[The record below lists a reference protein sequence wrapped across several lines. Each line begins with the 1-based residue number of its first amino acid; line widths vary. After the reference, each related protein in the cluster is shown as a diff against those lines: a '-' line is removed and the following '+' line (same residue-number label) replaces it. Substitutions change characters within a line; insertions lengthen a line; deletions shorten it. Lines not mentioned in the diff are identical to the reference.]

1 MLDLKVSEKQGGGE
15 PEPWYA
21 GIRVQTVTA
30 PERIVQS
37 EFDALQ
43 VAGAPKNGKMD
54 FRYQTQLV
62 APTAAQAIAQF
73 KFALAHGELA
83 GRHLCLRQ
91 AINGFIGE
99 AAFTLLP
106 ELPPEVALDGRPLVF
121 CNIGEQGRER
131 TPGTHVVTL
140 RSKLSGDLVAYEN
153 LASVEAWDA
162 LENRVVL
169 PGLDFHAD
177 QIIMP
182 PPAKAT
188 PPVSTVPTPVPS
200 CATGAEAE
208 VKSAQEREEEI
219 LMGEGEKGV
228 TVVDEDFVIYG
239 TKGAGA
245 HGTPGVTGSGAQVEN
260 GDRMPGLG
268 SAATSEEE
276 PMDAEPT
283 SQKQK
288 IKPFAVVKPDQPRQL
303 NVKPRG
309 KTTIIL
315 DGNNPDTSDEEDC

>member
-153 LASVEAWDA
+153 LASVEAWTRWKIAWCCLGWTFMLIRSSCRRRQRRHRQFRRCLLQCLHA
-162 LENRVVL
+162 LPVL
-169 PGLDFHAD
+169 RL
-177 QIIMP
+177 
-182 PPAKAT
+182 
-188 PPVSTVPTPVPS
+188 
-200 CATGAEAE
+200 
-208 VKSAQEREEEI
+208 KSNLRKKERRR
-219 LMGEGEKGV
+219 
-228 TVVDEDFVIYG
+228 
-239 TKGAGA
+239 
-245 HGTPGVTGSGAQVEN
+245 S
-260 GDRMPGLG
+260 
-268 SAATSEEE
+268 
-276 PMDAEPT
+276 
-283 SQKQK
+283 
-288 IKPFAVVKPDQPRQL
+288 
-303 NVKPRG
+303 
-309 KTTIIL
+309 
-315 DGNNPDTSDEEDC
+315 